1 MFNAR
6 SAYPS
11 VAIAPPDEIVL
22 FPVSQYPTPGRV
34 SIAIWDPSTW
44 SLQTKPTREYKN
56 LKYIHYYVF
65 VCSPL

>member
-44 SLQTKPTREYKN
+44 SLQTKPTRE
-56 LKYIHYYVF
+56 
-65 VCSPL
+65 